1 MFNMQAA
8 PRIGRCLTTG
18 EKMVTKAEIKNT
30 YSCKRKSDFVTY
42 FAIFLFLMIIIFELY
57 LTLWMPVQLKKKG
70 TLERHVAKEEMV
82 ALADKLREDIDRIEL
97 KNSLQEGEVRLA
109 KNILDTY
116 AIYVRENQDN
126 MDMTQIRQVFETFR
140 RYEQLVE
147 GWKARNFLITREMID
162 MGPMFKELEK
172 KYLQQGAEKKQL

>member
-1 MFNMQAA
+1 
-8 PRIGRCLTTG
+8 
-18 EKMVTKAEIKNT
+18 MVTKAEIKNT

-97 KNSLQEGEVRLA
+97 KNSLQEGEVQLA

-116 AIYVRENQDN
+116 AIYVRENQDI

-140 RYEQLVE
+140 RYEQLIE

-172 KYLQQGAEKKQL
+172 KYLQQGAEKK